1 MTTTEWSVF
10 VGTAAGK
17 GQRRVAKMADR
28 SGLLVDGLVG
38 RGGVATTSRDGRR
51 YGARFCV
58 DAPGPVEALQQA
70 MTVFREAAAA
80 AGLPAWDVVEVE
92 MQTDAEL
99 ERQNAQPTLPE
110 LVGVGEVAEL
120 LGVTRQ
126 RASALARSR
135 GFPAPLV
142 TLRSGPVWTRPSV
155 DRFVRS
161 WHRRPGRTPVKR
173 PPGRVAPPPRAA
185 LAGRGAA
192 QKGGADDG

>member
-1 MTTTEWSVF
+1 MTEWSVA
-10 VGTAAGK
+10 VGVAAAK
-17 GQRRVAKMADR
+17 GQRRVPKMADR
-28 SGLLVDGLVG
+28 SGLLVDGLIG
-38 RGGVATTSRDGRR
+38 RAGVATASRDGRR

-92 MQTDAEL
+92 VQTDAEL
-99 ERQNAQPTLPE
+99 ERQNAQPSLPE

-126 RASALARSR
+126 RASALARTP

-155 DRFVRS
+155 DRFVQS
-161 WHRRPGRTPVKR
+161 WHRRPGRVAKS
-173 PPGRVAPPPRAA
+173 PPDRVAAPPREMPA
-185 LAGRGAA
+185 RER
-192 QKGGADDG
+192 KK